1 MREYVEV
8 ESGKANDRPQLQAA
22 LRHAKHDQAM
32 REPLR
37 WLYVGFNGAA
47 DAGVGRHGPEVKPAK
62 RFRWSMQAEDRAAPC
77 IASLV
82 PLRC

>member
-1 MREYVEV
+1 MTASKR
-8 ESGKANDRPQLQAA
+8 SIAPAA
-22 LRHAKHDQAM
+22 LTVAKL
-32 REPLR
+32 ET
-37 WLYVGFNGAA
+37 GA
-47 DAGVGRHGPEVKPAK
+47 GQVHVVHVSGGESRHGLEVKPAR